1 MPNGILRF
9 FLKNLFLLTS
19 FLVFISCTENKVT
32 GRRQLKLLPE
42 SQLQSMALQQY
53 NTFLKSNKVVPLSSN
68 NANADMVQ
76 RVGKKIAAAITS
88 FYTNEGKSN
97 VLDGFKWEFNL
108 VDDNQVNAWCMP
120 GGKVVV
126 YTGLLPVTKT
136 EAGLAVVMGHEI
148 AHALALHGNERVS
161 QGLLQQFGGVALQVA
176 LSDYPVETQ
185 SLFMNAYGISTTVGA
200 ILPFSRKHELEA
212 DRFGLKFAA
221 LAGYNPEEG
230 VALWRRMGEASK
242 GQKPPEILSTHPSDE
257 TRIEKMKIYAE
268 EASKYYKP

>member
-1 MPNGILRF
+1 MANRNIRISSKSTLFLMGVF
-9 FLKNLFLLTS
+9 FLLG
-19 FLVFISCTENKVT
+19 CTENKVT
-32 GRRQLKLLPE
+32 GRRQLKLIPE
-42 SQLQSMALQQY
+42 SQLQSMAFQQY
-53 NTFLKSNKVVPLSSN
+53 SQFLKENKVVAVQN
-68 NANADMVQ
+68 NANAEMVQ
-76 RVGKKIAAAITS
+76 RVGKKIAAAITT
-88 FYTNEGKSN
+88 FYKNEGKSN

-108 VDDNQVNAWCMP
+108 VNDNQVNAWCMP

-161 QGLLQQFGGVALQVA
+161 QGLLQQFGGIALQVA
-176 LSDYPVETQ
+176 LSDYPAETQ